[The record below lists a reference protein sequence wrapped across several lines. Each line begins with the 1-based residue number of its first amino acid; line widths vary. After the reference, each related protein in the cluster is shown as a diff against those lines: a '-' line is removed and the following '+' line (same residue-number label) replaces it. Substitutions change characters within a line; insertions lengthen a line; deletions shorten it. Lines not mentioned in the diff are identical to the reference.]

1 IIKVNGADAAT
12 NSVLKDLEFSVADE
26 SITSEKISDGTI
38 VTADLAVGTITSEKI
53 ADKTITEVDIADG
66 AINPYKILADA
77 VEAKH
82 INNDVAGAGL
92 IQNATSGALEVDVT
106 AIEGDGDITSTDLTV
121 TGGANSVFNDVS
133 LEVKD
138 GAITAVKLSS
148 VGSTA
153 GQVPVADG
161 SGNVSYKTL
170 SATEVP
176 YENSTSGLTAEN
188 TQAAIDELAAG
199 STDDQTATEVD
210 ITTISGLTSSTV
222 QGALEELNTNSTDD
236 QTATEVPYENSTS
249 GLTAENTQAAIDEVN
264 TATQVVTEEVNTI
277 SKAARIFYPPSIAI
291 DASVNG
297 NFEID
302 LYQQYVEQFGSPVIS
317 SAGAPNAIPTYA
329 SDELYYYVTAYDTN
343 VFTVTSIDVNGK
355 MTYTVKNPPADYN
368 SLINVVFV
376 VK

>member
-1 IIKVNGADAAT
+1 
-12 NSVLKDLEFSVADE
+12 
-26 SITSEKISDGTI
+26 I
-38 VTADLAVGTITSEKI
+38 VTADLAVGAITSEKI

-170 SATEVP
+170 SATEVA
-176 YENSTSGLTAEN
+176 YENTTSGLTAEN
-188 TQAAIDELAAG
+188 AQAAIDELAAG

-264 TATQVVTEEVNTI
+264 TATQAVTEEVNTI

-302 LYQQYVEQFGSPVIS
+302 LYQQYVDQFTLANTAT
-317 SAGAPNAIPTYA
+317 SAFSTNAPKAIPTYA
-329 SDELYYYVTAYDTN
+329 ANELYYYVTYYDPKVFAN
-343 VFTVTSIDVNGK
+343 VKISDTGV
-355 MTYTVKNPPADYN
+355 MTYDVIASPADYN